1 MSWSLSV
8 RVEVAGLHAS
18 LSGGAVSLIG
28 PNGSG
33 KTTVLRV
40 LAGALRPDSG
50 DVVVGGRP
58 VAGQGVWVPPEDRRV
73 AYVPQGLGLFPHLSV
88 VENIAFGADRERASA
103 MLETLGLR
111 SLAERRPGGL
121 SGGEAQ
127 RVALAR
133 ALVTDPQLLL
143 LDEPLA
149 ALDIGARREV
159 RAWLVAQLA
168 GRDVVWVTHDA
179 RDVRALG
186 GQAVV
191 LKEGAVAQTGNP
203 SELASDPANPF
214 VAEFFG

>member
-8 RVEVAGLHAS
+8 RVELAGLHAS

-50 DVVVGGRP
+50 EVGLGGRP
-58 VAGQGVWVPPEDRRV
+58 VAGDGGWVPPEDRRV
-73 AYVPQGLGLFPHLSV
+73 AYVPQGLGLFPHLTV
-88 VENIAFGADRERASA
+88 VDNVAFGADRERAWA

-149 ALDIGARREV
+149 ALDVGARREV

-179 RDVRALG
+179 RDVRALR
-186 GQAVV
+186 GQVVVLNDGAVV
-191 LKEGAVAQTGNP
+191 QRGRP
-203 SELASDPANPF
+203 PELASDPANPF

>member
-8 RVEVAGLHAS
+8 RVGQAGLDVS

-33 KTTVLRV
+33 KSTVLRV

-50 DVVVGGRP
+50 EVMVGGRR
-58 VAGQGVWVPPEDRRV
+58 VAGEGVWVPPEERRV

-88 VENIAFGADRERASA
+88 VENVAFGADRDRAAA
-103 MLETLGLR
+103 MLEVLGLTP
-111 SLAERRPGGL
+111 LAERRPERL

-133 ALVTDPQLLL
+133 ALVTEPSLIL

-159 RAWLVAQLA
+159 RAWLVSQLA
-168 GRDVVWVTHDA
+168 DRDVVWVTHDA
-179 RDVRALG
+179 RDVRALAG
-186 GQAVV
+186 SVVVLDNGAVV
-191 LKEGAVAQTGNP
+191 QRGTP
-203 SELASDPANPF
+203 SDLAADAANAF
-214 VAEFFG
+214 VEEFLG